1 MVAAV
6 LLLAMSCNTAHLARV
21 LIGESFISARY
32 AMRKKSRKSPSP
44 LLLPRFVKP
53 CLHALDTWPTSAG
66 RLRMI
71 ITSNRIPSHVNEKAS
86 QILSLYSKGN
96 IKPCRIKCGNLS
108 LKIGRKW
115 RLLSRNNGTC
125 WEVMSHEKYNQ
136 LKDRKAQS

>member
-1 MVAAV
+1 M
-6 LLLAMSCNTAHLARV
+6 LAMSCNTAPLARA
-21 LIGESFISARY
+21 LIGETFISARY
-32 AMRKKSRKSPSP
+32 AMRKKSRKSPSL

-53 CLHALDTWPTSAG
+53 CRHALDTWPTSAG
-66 RLRMI
+66 RWRMI
-71 ITSNRIPSHVNEKAS
+71 ITSNRIPPHVNEKAS

-115 RLLSRNNGTC
+115 RFLSRNNGTC
-125 WEVMSHEKYNQ
+125 WEVMSHERYNQ

>member
-21 LIGESFISARY
+21 LIEKTFISARY
-32 AMRKKSRKSPSP
+32 AMRKKSRKSPS
-44 LLLPRFVKP
+44 LQLLPRFVKH
-53 CLHALDTWPTSAG
+53 CRHALDTWPTSAG
-66 RLRMI
+66 RWRMI
-71 ITSNRIPSHVNEKAS
+71 ITSNRIPPHVNEKAS
-86 QILSLYSKGN
+86 QIFSLYSKGN

>member
-1 MVAAV
+1 MEE
-6 LLLAMSCNTAHLARV
+6 LKLHCHGCGGSFARDE
-21 LIGESFISARY
+21 LQYR
-32 AMRKKSRKSPSP
+32 PSGRGAYRRDLYFCPILPYP
-44 LLLPRFVKP
+44 LPLPRFLKP
-53 CLHALDTWPTSAG
+53 CRHALGIWPTSAG

-71 ITSNRIPSHVNEKAS
+71 IKSNRIPSHVNEKVS
-86 QILSLYSKGN
+86 HVLSLYSKGD

>member
-6 LLLAMSCNTAHLARV
+6 LLLAMSCNTAPLARV
-21 LIGESFISARY
+21 LIGETFISARY
-32 AMRKKSRKSPSP
+32 AMRKKSRKSHSV

-53 CLHALDTWPTSAG
+53 CRHALDTLPTSAG
-66 RLRMI
+66 RWRMI
-71 ITSNRIPSHVNEKAS
+71 ITSNRIPPHVNEKAS
-86 QILSLYSKGN
+86 QILSLYRKGN
-96 IKPCRIKCGNLS
+96 IKPCHIKCGNLS

>member
-6 LLLAMSCNTAHLARV
+6 LLPAMSCNTAPLARV
-21 LIGESFISARY
+21 LIGETFIFARY

-53 CLHALDTWPTSAG
+53 CRHALDTRPTSAG
-66 RLRMI
+66 RWRMI
-71 ITSNRIPSHVNEKAS
+71 ITSNRIPLHVNEKAS

>member
-6 LLLAMSCNTAHLARV
+6 LLLAMSCNTAPLARA
-21 LIGESFISARY
+21 LIGETFISARY
-32 AMRKKSRKSPSP
+32 AMRKKSRKSPS

-53 CLHALDTWPTSAG
+53 CRHALDTWPTSAG
-66 RLRMI
+66 RWRMI
-71 ITSNRIPSHVNEKAS
+71 ITSNRIPPHVNEKAS

-115 RLLSRNNGTC
+115 RFLSRNNGTC
-125 WEVMSHEKYNQ
+125 WEVMSHERYNQ

>member
-6 LLLAMSCNTAHLARV
+6 LLLAMSCNTAPLARA
-21 LIGESFISARY
+21 LIGETFISARY
-32 AMRKKSRKSPSP
+32 AMRKKSRKSPSL

-53 CLHALDTWPTSAG
+53 CRHALDTWPTSAG
-66 RLRMI
+66 RWRMI
-71 ITSNRIPSHVNEKAS
+71 ITSNRIPPHVNEKAS

-115 RLLSRNNGTC
+115 RLLSRNNGTR

-136 LKDRKAQS
+136 LKDRK

>member
-1 MVAAV
+1 
-6 LLLAMSCNTAHLARV
+6 
-21 LIGESFISARY
+21 
-32 AMRKKSRKSPSP
+32 
-44 LLLPRFVKP
+44 
-53 CLHALDTWPTSAG
+53 
-66 RLRMI
+66 MI
-71 ITSNRIPSHVNEKAS
+71 IISNRIPSHVNEKAS
-86 QILSLYSKGN
+86 HVLSLYSKGD

>member
-1 MVAAV
+1 M
-6 LLLAMSCNTAHLARV
+6 LAMSCNTAHLARV
-21 LIGESFISARY
+21 LIEETFISARY
-32 AMRKKSRKSPSP
+32 AMRKKSRKSPSL
-44 LLLPRFVKP
+44 LLLPRFIKP
-53 CLHALDTWPTSAG
+53 CRHALDTWPTSAG
-66 RLRMI
+66 RWRMI

-136 LKDRKAQS
+136 LKDRKSQS

>member
-6 LLLAMSCNTAHLARV
+6 LLLAMSCNTAPLARV
-21 LIGESFISARY
+21 LIGETFISARY
-32 AMRKKSRKSPSP
+32 AMRKKSRKSHSL

-53 CLHALDTWPTSAG
+53 CRHALDTLPKSAG
-66 RLRMI
+66 RWRMI
-71 ITSNRIPSHVNEKAS
+71 ITSNRIPPHVNEKAS

>member
-6 LLLAMSCNTAHLARV
+6 LLLAMNCNTAHLAGV
-21 LIGESFISARY
+21 LIVETFISARY
-32 AMRKKSRKSPSP
+32 AMRKKSRKLPYP
-44 LLLPRFVKP
+44 LPLPRFVKP
-53 CLHALDTWPTSAG
+53 CRHALGIWPTSAG

-71 ITSNRIPSHVNEKAS
+71 IKSNRIPSHVNEKVS
-86 QILSLYSKGN
+86 HVLSLYSKGD

-115 RLLSRNNGTC
+115 RLLSHNNGTY

-136 LKDRKAQS
+136 LKDRKS

>member
-1 MVAAV
+1 M
-6 LLLAMSCNTAHLARV
+6 LAMSCNTAPLAEV
-21 LIGESFISARY
+21 LIGETFISARY

-53 CLHALDTWPTSAG
+53 CRHDLDTWPTSAG
-66 RLRMI
+66 RWRMI